1 MTNEKYL
8 ISTNVHGIICGNY
21 DTEKT
26 LCLAEAVIILQ
37 RVRQGDPNA
46 RLVKVVEIIGGAAN
60 E

>member
-1 MTNEKYL
+1 MEKNTERYL
-8 ISTNVHGIICGNY
+8 ISTNTDGLICGNY

-46 RLVKVVEIIGGAAN
+46 KLVKVVEVTDW
-60 E
+60 